1 MYVFWPFFFSFLTGV
16 NYRTWHVYILFQVT
30 GKGLNVKNQVVKEMI
45 SLIHLI
51 RSLRNIG
58 DVKTLTLQNLTSVT
72 V

>member
-1 MYVFWPFFFSFLTGV
+1 M
-16 NYRTWHVYILFQVT
+16 YILFQVT